1 MGGLY
6 PGSSPLT
13 RGKQIGEVGGGFDGG
28 LIPAHAGKTPRRAG
42 QAWRAGA
49 HPRSRGE
56 NNRGPTGDLSPLG
69 SSPLTRGKQG
79 EDLDH
84 AASSGLIPAHAGKTS
99 APTRSYSEAG
109 AHPRSR
115 GENTR
120 LRAARTVSAGSS
132 PLTRGK
138 HLPQPGRTAPQRLIP
153 AHAGKT
159 DVPSTAATPSRAH
172 PRSRGENSPTG
183 GATVSSEGSSPLT
196 RGKLYPSVQFRA
208 LRGLI
213 PAHAGKTR
221 STASSTRSPPAH
233 PRSRGENRCA
243 CLGVRVVPG
252 SSPLTR
258 GKREL
263 FGADAERRGL
273 IPAHAGKTVEG
284 GAHEVRLPA
293 HPRSRGENGATMDKI
308 VALVGSSP
316 LTRGKREGHGR
327 AVSLPGLIPAHAGKT
342 VWPVVRGQYAQ
353 AHPRSRGENRDVGR
367 VRRTGQG
374 SSPLTRGKRP
384 ASVYLVVFIGLIPA
398 HAGKTVR
405 ESTTQNVP
413 WAHPR
418 SRGENLL
425 RWLRVRVARGSS
437 PLTRGKLVTCRAARR
452 CRGLIPAH
460 AGKTWRRGAGRP
472 TRRAHPRSRGENR
485 STSSFSAGAAG
496 SSPLTRGKPHTPRP
510 SSRASRLIPAH
521 AGKTTGRQVS
531 RSAPWAHPRSRG
543 ENTCGLARA
552 DIVEGSSPLTRG
564 KPLHPDS
571 RAMHRGLIPAHA
583 GKTSASTS
591 RTQRRRAH
599 PRSRG
604 ENSFF
609 AWVSR

>member
-258 GKREL
+258 GK
-263 FGADAERRGL
+263 
-273 IPAHAGKTVEG
+273 
-284 GAHEVRLPA
+284 
-293 HPRSRGENGATMDKI
+293 
-308 VALVGSSP
+308 
-316 LTRGKREGHGR
+316 LT
-327 AVSLPGLIPAHAGKT
+327 L
-342 VWPVVRGQYAQ
+342 
-353 AHPRSRGENRDVGR
+353 
-367 VRRTGQG
+367 
-374 SSPLTRGKRP
+374 
-384 ASVYLVVFIGLIPA
+384 
-398 HAGKTVR
+398 
-405 ESTTQNVP
+405 
-413 WAHPR
+413 
-418 SRGENLL
+418 
-425 RWLRVRVARGSS
+425 
-437 PLTRGKLVTCRAARR
+437 
-452 CRGLIPAH
+452 
-460 AGKTWRRGAGRP
+460 
-472 TRRAHPRSRGENR
+472 
-485 STSSFSAGAAG
+485 
-496 SSPLTRGKPHTPRP
+496 
-510 SSRASRLIPAH
+510 
-521 AGKTTGRQVS
+521 
-531 RSAPWAHPRSRG
+531 
-543 ENTCGLARA
+543 
-552 DIVEGSSPLTRG
+552 
-564 KPLHPDS
+564 
-571 RAMHRGLIPAHA
+571 
-583 GKTSASTS
+583 
-591 RTQRRRAH
+591 
-599 PRSRG
+599 
-604 ENSFF
+604 
-609 AWVSR
+609 

>member
-183 GATVSSEGSSPLT
+183 GATVLSEGSSPLT

-316 LTRGKREGHGR
+316 LMRGKREGHGR

-398 HAGKTVR
+398 HAGKTSFDGYECGLR
-405 ESTTQNVP
+405 G
-413 WAHPR
+413 AHPR
-418 SRGENLL
+418 SRGENWLL
-425 RWLRVRVARGSS
+425 VALRVGVEGSS
-437 PLTRGKLVTCRAARR
+437 PLTRGKRGEGEQGCPLA
-452 CRGLIPAH
+452 GLIPAH
-460 AGKTWRRGAGRP
+460 AGKTARLPHLARA
-472 TRRAHPRSRGENR
+472 RRAHPRSRGENFTFGLSNR
-485 STSSFSAGAAG
+485 VVTG
-496 SSPLTRGKPHTPRP
+496 SSPLTRGKRG
-510 SSRASRLIPAH
+510 RASA
-521 AGKTTGRQVS
+521 
-531 RSAPWAHPRSRG
+531 RSS
-543 ENTCGLARA
+543 L
-552 DIVEGSSPLTRG
+552 
-564 KPLHPDS
+564 
-571 RAMHRGLIPAHA
+571 RGLIPAHA
-583 GKTSASTS
+583 GKTSYAATIVACFA
-591 RTQRRRAH
+591 AH

-604 ENSFF
+604 ENPSP
-609 AWVSR
+609 VRPMSQ

>member
-159 DVPSTAATPSRAH
+159 LLYWLFVTLRRAH

-398 HAGKTVR
+398 HAGKTSFDGYECGLR
-405 ESTTQNVP
+405 GAHPRSRGENTTATSSAASMMGSSPLTRGKLDARPRGRNHRRLIP
-413 WAHPR
+413 AHAGKTEDRGFTGHATWAHPR

-425 RWLRVRVARGSS
+425 QSLDCDEARGSS
-437 PLTRGKLVTCRAARR
+437 PLTRGK
-452 CRGLIPAH
+452 PAS
-460 AGKTWRRGAGRP
+460 W
-472 TRRAHPRSRGENR
+472 
-485 STSSFSAGAAG
+485 
-496 SSPLTRGKPHTPRP
+496 
-510 SSRASRLIPAH
+510 
-521 AGKTTGRQVS
+521 
-531 RSAPWAHPRSRG
+531 
-543 ENTCGLARA
+543 
-552 DIVEGSSPLTRG
+552 
-564 KPLHPDS
+564 
-571 RAMHRGLIPAHA
+571 
-583 GKTSASTS
+583 
-591 RTQRRRAH
+591 
-599 PRSRG
+599 
-604 ENSFF
+604 
-609 AWVSR
+609 

>member
-84 AASSGLIPAHAGKTS
+84 AASS
-99 APTRSYSEAG
+99 
-109 AHPRSR
+109 
-115 GENTR
+115 
-120 LRAARTVSAGSS
+120 
-132 PLTRGK
+132 
-138 HLPQPGRTAPQRLIP
+138 
-153 AHAGKT
+153 
-159 DVPSTAATPSRAH
+159 
-172 PRSRGENSPTG
+172 
-183 GATVSSEGSSPLT
+183 
-196 RGKLYPSVQFRA
+196 
-208 LRGLI
+208 GLI

-342 VWPVVRGQYAQ
+342 ITSRGYAPPRR
-353 AHPRSRGENRDVGR
+353 AHPRSRGENGARPHVTR
-367 VRRTGQG
+367 AEEG

-384 ASVYLVVFIGLIPA
+384 
-398 HAGKTVR
+398 
-405 ESTTQNVP
+405 
-413 WAHPR
+413 
-418 SRGENLL
+418 
-425 RWLRVRVARGSS
+425 
-437 PLTRGKLVTCRAARR
+437 
-452 CRGLIPAH
+452 
-460 AGKTWRRGAGRP
+460 GAGP
-472 TRRAHPRSRGENR
+472 
-485 STSSFSAGAAG
+485 
-496 SSPLTRGKPHTPRP
+496 
-510 SSRASRLIPAH
+510 
-521 AGKTTGRQVS
+521 
-531 RSAPWAHPRSRG
+531 
-543 ENTCGLARA
+543 
-552 DIVEGSSPLTRG
+552 
-564 KPLHPDS
+564 
-571 RAMHRGLIPAHA
+571 
-583 GKTSASTS
+583 
-591 RTQRRRAH
+591 
-599 PRSRG
+599 
-604 ENSFF
+604 
-609 AWVSR
+609 